1 MDKTYNPKKVES
13 KWYTFWTE
21 KRIYNKKTIS
31 NNSTFSIVIPPPN
44 VTGSLHIGH
53 ALNNTLQDILVRYK
67 RMKGFDVIWIP
78 GTDHAGIATQ
88 MVVEKEIAKEGIDK
102 NDIGREVFIEKIW
115 EWKNASGDK
124 ITTQLRRLGALPNWD
139 RERFTMDHGLSNA
152 VRKVFVE
159 LYRKGLIYQDKRLV
173 NWDPKLNTAIS
184 DLEVEQRE
192 VSGQLWYLKYPIK
205 GYEGQYITVA
215 TTRPETMLGDTAV
228 AVHPDDQRYKNLIG
242 EYVTLPLVGREIPI
256 IADEYSDP
264 EKGSGAVK
272 ITPAHDFNDF
282 EVGKRHGLP
291 AINIFDENA
300 HLNENAPKK
309 YRGLDRFDARVTIV
323 NDLDKLGLL
332 DRIENNK
339 HTVPYGDRSGVVVEP
354 YLTDQWYMN
363 VNDLAQKAIKSVESG
378 DIMFHPRFWGN
389 TFFEWMR
396 NIQPWCI
403 SRQIWWGHQIPA
415 WCGPDGEVFVEYTEE
430 DALQS
435 ARNHYGK
442 TVVLTR
448 ETDVLDTWFSSAL
461 WPFTTMGW
469 PEKSDVLRKYYPTS
483 VMVTG
488 FDIIFFWVARMI
500 MMGLNFMNDVPFKDV
515 YIHGLIRDEKGQK
528 MSKTRGNV
536 IDPLEIIEEHGADS
550 LRFTLAA
557 LATQGRD
564 IKLSPTVIQGYRNF
578 INKIWNASR
587 FIIMNLEGFED
598 DWSNNISKIELE
610 DTEKWIITKLNYTI
624 EETNDALESYEFDK
638 AANSIYQFI
647 WGDFCDWYI
656 EISKPI
662 IYGDD
667 INKRDNTRKIL
678 VYVLLNSLR
687 LLHPIAPFITE
698 ELFHLLKDYGIKLED
713 VDANDTDSIA
723 LASFPEYN
731 KHHIFEE
738 SFGYIEFLKN
748 IVVGIRN
755 LRALIGIHPSQRV
768 EIVIYCEDSDLT
780 DRIKTSKVFIQNL
793 ASVSNLVFKSD
804 IKPKNCIAHVLPEVE
819 IFLPVEGL
827 IDIRK
832 EIKRLSKEF
841 SKVSKDLEKTERK
854 LSSSSF
860 LEKAPDDVIEK
871 EKFKL
876 SEFLSQ
882 RDKIQDVLKKLTVIG
897 S

>member
-21 KRIYNKKTIS
+21 KKIYNKKTIS

-102 NDIGREVFIEKIW
+102 NDIGREVFIERIW

-192 VSGQLWYLKYPIK
+192 VNGQLWYLKYPIK

-256 IADEYSDP
+256 IPDEYSDP
-264 EKGSGAVK
+264 KKGSGAVK

-300 HLNENAPKK
+300 HLNENAPEK
-309 YRGLDRFDARVTIV
+309 YRGLDRFDARGTIV

-528 MSKTRGNV
+528 MSKTSGNV

-598 DWSNNISKIELE
+598 DWSNNISEIELE
-610 DTEKWIITKLNYTI
+610 DTDKWIITKLNYTI
-624 EETNDALESYEFDK
+624 EETNGALESYEFDK
-638 AANSIYQFI
+638 AASSIYQFI

-698 ELFHLLKDYGIKLED
+698 ELFHLLKDYGIKLVD

-768 EIVIYCEDSDLT
+768 EIVIYSEDSDLT
-780 DRIKTSKVFIQNL
+780 DKIKTSRVFIQNL
-793 ASVSNLVFKSD
+793 ASVSNLVFQSD
-804 IKPKNCIAHVLPEVE
+804 IKPEDCIAHVLPEVE

-871 EKFKL
+871 EKLKL

-882 RDKIQDVLKKLTVIG
+882 RDKIQDVLNKLTVIG